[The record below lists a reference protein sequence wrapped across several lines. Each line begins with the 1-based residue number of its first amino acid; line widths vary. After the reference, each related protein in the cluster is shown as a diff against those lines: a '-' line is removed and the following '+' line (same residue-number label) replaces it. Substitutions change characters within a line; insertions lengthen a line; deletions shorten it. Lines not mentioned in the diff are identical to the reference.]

1 MTSEQLKEVFANDER
16 IVTTLDKD
24 SFVTREDAL
33 LEIYRKL
40 RPGDPPTVESSETLL
55 DGLFFDR
62 RRYDLFSVGRYKFN
76 KKLGLAGR
84 LIGHQLAA
92 PVADPVTGELI
103 AEPGEVF
110 TRERAEYLD
119 SCGVTDV
126 TLRADGRDVRVF
138 TNGMSTWPTSWT
150 STPPRSACTRRSGSS
165 SCASSWSSTRATS
178 SKRPSGTTS
187 TSSSPST

>member
-1 MTSEQLKEVFANDER
+1 M
-16 IVTTLDKD
+16 
-24 SFVTREDAL
+24 
-33 LEIYRKL
+33 
-40 RPGDPPTVESSETLL
+40 
-55 DGLFFDR
+55 
-62 RRYDLFSVGRYKFN
+62 GRYKFN

-138 TNGMSTWPTSWT
+138 TNGHGRHGPLRGLR
-150 STPPRSACTRRSGSS
+150 PAEVGVHEKVGSS
-165 SCASSWSSTRATS
+165 SCASSMEQYQGDEL
-178 SKRPSGTTS
+178 KRGHQGQPS